1 MAENMEK
8 RRHERMELYGHIAD
22 LADGN
27 FIYGGIIEDVSLGGL
42 KLNSLPTKF
51 VIEGRTYCIVVSGE
65 ASGTH
70 FKIKVRPRWKR
81 AAKSGLSMDVGFM
94 VVDAPQE
101 WTDMVNK
108 MMPKKNKEEEEE
120 DVWDLYSS
128 R

>member
-8 RRHERMELYGHIAD
+8 RRFNRMELHGHIAD
-22 LADGN
+22 IADGN

-51 VIEGRTYCIVVSGE
+51 AIEGRTYCIVVSGE
-65 ASGTH
+65 ASETH

-81 AAKSGLSMDVGFM
+81 TVKSGLSMDVGFM
-94 VVDAPQE
+94 VVDAPME
-101 WTDMVNK
+101 WTDMVKK
-108 MMPKKNKEEEEE
+108 MMPKKKEEEE